1 MSIATIIIDEGCS
14 VQRYFNQYERG
25 IKSPKKIS
33 LFASIECINEII
45 ISSSYHT

>member
-1 MSIATIIIDEGCS
+1 MWITIDEGCGA
-14 VQRYFNQYERG
+14 QRYFNQYDRG
-25 IKSPKKIS
+25 IKSPKKNS